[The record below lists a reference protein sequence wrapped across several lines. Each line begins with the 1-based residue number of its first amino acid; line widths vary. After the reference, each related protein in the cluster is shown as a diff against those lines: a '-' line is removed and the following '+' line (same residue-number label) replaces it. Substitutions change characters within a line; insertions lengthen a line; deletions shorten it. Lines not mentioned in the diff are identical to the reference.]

1 MRDDHVAGDELD
13 EVANRCPERSE
24 VLVHVR
30 SVVPVP
36 AEALE
41 RDERTAVIRVEA
53 LRPSEGCR
61 PRELAQH
68 LAVTRPANVDLVEER
83 RDRLV
88 VAAEQLEALERAV
101 VGLLEALGGR
111 IAHRVARW

>member
-1 MRDDHVAGDELD
+1 M
-13 EVANRCPERSE
+13 
-24 VLVHVR
+24 R
-30 SVVPVP
+30 SVVAVA

-41 RDERTAVIRVEA
+41 GDERTAVIGVEPS
-53 LRPSEGCR
+53 RPSEGRR

-68 LAVTRPANVDLVEER
+68 LAVTRAADVDLVEER

-88 VAAEQLEALERAV
+88 VAAEQLEALEWAV

-111 IAHRVARW
+111 IAHRVARS